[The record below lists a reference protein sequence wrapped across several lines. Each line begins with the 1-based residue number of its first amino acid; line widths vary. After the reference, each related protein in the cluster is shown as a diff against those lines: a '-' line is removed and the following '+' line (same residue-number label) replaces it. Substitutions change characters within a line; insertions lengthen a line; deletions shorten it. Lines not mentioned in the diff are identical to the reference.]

1 MITLD
6 EFSHLIKV
14 HSSNLAAWPSDLQIA
29 GEDFL
34 ATSEEARALMKDY
47 LELEQQ
53 LDALPVPMFSGLE
66 AKILGQSL
74 PPRTPSLLEQ
84 LLEWLLPNSGFT
96 LRLWQPVAAA
106 CLPLVFGIVLGN
118 FYSFGVTFESDEMEY
133 WEDELTMLSLNNYSE
148 NDF

>member
-6 EFSHLIKV
+6 EFSHLIEV
-14 HSSNLAAWPSDLQIA
+14 HSSDLAAWPSDLQIA

-34 ATSEEARALMKDY
+34 ATSEEARVLMKDY

-53 LDALPVPMFSGLE
+53 LDVLPVPVFRGLE
-66 AKILGQSL
+66 TKILGQPI
-74 PPRTPSLLEQ
+74 PPRADSPLDQ
-84 LLEWLLPNSGFT
+84 LLDWLLPDSGFVS
-96 LRLWQPVAAA
+96 LIWQPIAAA

>member
-1 MITLD
+1 
-6 EFSHLIKV
+6 
-14 HSSNLAAWPSDLQIA
+14 
-29 GEDFL
+29 
-34 ATSEEARALMKDY
+34 
-47 LELEQQ
+47 
-53 LDALPVPMFSGLE
+53 MFSGLE

-148 NDF
+148 NDY

>member
-1 MITLD
+1 MITFD
-6 EFSHLIKV
+6 EFSRLIVV
-14 HSSNLAAWPSDLQIA
+14 HGANLAAWPSDLQIA

-53 LDALPVPMFSGLE
+53 LDVLPVPMFSGLE

>member
-1 MITLD
+1 
-6 EFSHLIKV
+6 
-14 HSSNLAAWPSDLQIA
+14 
-29 GEDFL
+29 
-34 ATSEEARALMKDY
+34 MKDY

-53 LDALPVPMFSGLE
+53 LDVLPVPIFEGLE
-66 AKILGQSL
+66 AKILSQPL
-74 PPRTPSLLEQ
+74 PPRTISPLDTLLD
-84 LLEWLLPNSGFT
+84 WLLPNSEFT

-106 CLPLVFGIVLGN
+106 CLPLAFGIVLGN

>member
-6 EFSHLIKV
+6 EFSRLIVV
-14 HSSNLAAWPSDLQIA
+14 HGSNLAAWPSDLQLA
-29 GEDFL
+29 GEGFL
-34 ATSEEARALMKDY
+34 ASSREAQALMKDY

-53 LDALPVPMFSGLE
+53 LDVLPVPIFEGLA
-66 AKILGQSL
+66 AKILSQPL
-74 PPRTPSLLEQ
+74 PPRSISPLDTLLD
-84 LLEWLLPNSGFT
+84 WLLPNSEFT

-106 CLPLVFGIVLGN
+106 CLPLAFGIVLGN
-118 FYSFGVTFESDEMEY
+118 FYSFGVTFESDELEY